1 MWRNDHLQEIT
12 EAPIPILSVYLNTM
26 NQDSTRHLQMAARLA
41 WFRRRAAEV
50 ASTLPVQENKQFQK
64 EIARVEKFL
73 DERIP
78 EERALAIFS
87 GARTWTAL
95 PLHASVENALEWGK
109 PAVGQLFRF
118 LTEHPPYGVIVVDH
132 QVARMFAYR
141 LGELTPLSEKAF
153 DIDRSEWK
161 KKDLGHFAGERTRK
175 TRGSNRDLY
184 DHRLEAQYE
193 RLCHETAEE
202 AVSLWKKFEFAGLFL
217 VGSERLTSPIRAKLA
232 QHLSPLVFSIP
243 EDLAKFSERSILR
256 RIEPRIAE
264 FETGRQEGLVKQLQS
279 EEGKF
284 VTNLDEILTRLQEGS
299 IHTLVVASDLD
310 LNLHQCRQCGRGTR
324 SADPACAS
332 CGGVLHETSLLE
344 MLPVLARSH
353 HTKVEFVSGAAAKL
367 LAKVGG
373 MGGWSRQPKARA
385 AR

>member
-1 MWRNDHLQEIT
+1 MLRNDHLQEIA

-26 NQDSTRHLQMAARLA
+26 NQDSTRHLQMPARLA

-64 EIARVEKFL
+64 EVERVEKFL
-73 DERIP
+73 DGRNP

-87 GARTWTAL
+87 GASTWTTL
-95 PLHASVENALEWGK
+95 PLHASVENTLEWGK

-118 LTEHPPYGVIVVDH
+118 LTEHPPYGVIAVDH
-132 QVARMFAYR
+132 QVARMFVYR
-141 LGELTPLSEKAF
+141 LGELTPLGEKAF
-153 DIDRSEWK
+153 DIDKSQWK
-161 KKDLGHFAGERTRK
+161 KKDLGHFASERTRK

-202 AVSLWKKFEFAGLFL
+202 AVNLWKKFEFAGLFL
-217 VGSERLTSPIRAKLA
+217 VGSERLTSLIRTKLA
-232 QHLSPLVFSIP
+232 NHLNPLVFSIP

-264 FETGRQEGLVKQLQS
+264 FEAERQLGLVKQLQA

-284 VTNLDEILTRLQEGS
+284 VTNPDEVLARLQEGA
-299 IHTLVVASDLD
+299 IHTLVVASDLG
-310 LNLHQCRQCGRGTR
+310 LSLHQCGQCGRGSR
-324 SADPACAS
+324 SGDPACAS
-332 CGGVLHETSLLE
+332 CGGELQETSLLE
-344 MLPVLARSH
+344 MLPGLAANHR
-353 HTKVEFVSGAAAKL
+353 TKVEFVSGAAAQL
-367 LAKVGG
+367 LAKMGG
-373 MGGWSRQPKARA
+373 MGGWSRQAKARA

>member
-1 MWRNDHLQEIT
+1 MWRNDHLQELA

-26 NQDSTRHLQMAARLA
+26 NQDSTRHLQMPARLA

-64 EIARVEKFL
+64 EVERVEKFL
-73 DERIP
+73 DGRHP

-87 GARTWTAL
+87 GASTWAAL
-95 PLHASVENALEWGK
+95 PLHASVENVLEWGK

-118 LTEHPPYGVIVVDH
+118 LTEHPPYGVIAVDH
-132 QVARMFAYR
+132 QVARMFVYR
-141 LGELTPLSEKAF
+141 LGELTPLGEKAF
-153 DIDRSEWK
+153 DIDKSQWK
-161 KKDLGHFAGERTRK
+161 KKDLGHFASERTRK

-202 AVSLWKKFEFAGLFL
+202 AVNLWKKFEFAGLFL

-243 EDLAKFSERSILR
+243 EDLAKFSGRSILR
-256 RIEPRIAE
+256 RIEPLIAE
-264 FETGRQEGLVKQLQS
+264 FEAGRQVVMVKQLLA

-284 VTNLDEILTRLQEGS
+284 VTNPDEVLARLQEGS
-299 IHTLVVASDLD
+299 IHTLVVASDLS
-310 LNLHQCRQCGRGTR
+310 LRLHQCRQCGRGTR

-332 CGGVLHETSLLE
+332 CRGELRETSLLE
-344 MLPVLARSH
+344 MLPGLAANH
-353 HTKVEFVSGAAAKL
+353 HMKVEFVSGAAEQL
-367 LAKVGG
+367 LAKMGG
-373 MGGWSRQPKARA
+373 MGGWLRQPKARA
-385 AR
+385 AG